1 MFKNKLN
8 IYPFLA
14 IIFLMIMFLILKHQ
28 TPDLLKSQNIIPA
41 DDRQTLSPRED
52 AINKYLTKGIATQ
65 TQTYGGV
72 EYSLILYPE
81 SDRIRDELGK
91 AVYNSPND
99 PPFLRTDAGAILYKG
114 VDQIWESEEPL
125 DALDMSNSGF
135 VDVDN
140 DGVYEIV
147 LIDNSGEKVFG
158 CAVNIYSFDGNEI
171 NFIVPYDNL
180 TQQGVEFRST
190 RIRNCTDIS
199 DIDGDKTIEVT
210 TEEFSTHINEIGEEE
225 KMKIVRIYKYN
236 GTEYFLWKEEIVP
249 VEE

>member
-1 MFKNKLN
+1 MFKNKLY
-8 IYPFLA
+8 IYPLLA
-14 IIFLMIMFLILKHQ
+14 IIFLIIMFLILKHQ
-28 TPDLLKSQNIIPA
+28 TPDLLKSKNIIPA
-41 DDRQTLSPRED
+41 DDRQILSPRED
-52 AINKYLTKGIATQ
+52 AINKYLAEGIATQ
-65 TQTYGGV
+65 TQTYGDV

-91 AVYNSPND
+91 TVYNSPND
-99 PPFLRTDAGAILYKG
+99 PPFLRTDAGAILYKDA
-114 VDQIWESEEPL
+114 DQIWESKEPL

-158 CAVNIYSFDGNEI
+158 CAVNIYSFDGNEVK
-171 NFIVPYDNL
+171 FIVPYDNL
-180 TQQGVEFRST
+180 AQQGVEYKST
-190 RIRNCTDIS
+190 KIRNCTDIS
-199 DIDGDKTIEVT
+199 DIDGDRIMEIT
-210 TEEFSTHINEIGEEE
+210 TEEFSTRTSATDGEEE
-225 KMKIVRIYKYN
+225 IKIIRIYKYN